1 MGKGAR
7 LKKKRKASQ
16 DSLGSF
22 SEVLT
27 RNFQQ
32 EIRDSE
38 MWDEMVAE
46 FGEEKATELLQG
58 ITADIKYSDDMP

>member
-7 LKKKRKASQ
+7 LKKKRKTSQ
-16 DSLGSF
+16 DILSSF
-22 SEVLT
+22 PEVFS

-32 EIRDSE
+32 ELRDSE

-58 ITADIKYSDDMP
+58 ITADIKYSGDLP

>member
-32 EIRDSE
+32 EIRGSE

-46 FGEEKATELLQG
+46 FGEEKAAELLQG
-58 ITADIKYSDDMP
+58 ITADIKYSDDLP